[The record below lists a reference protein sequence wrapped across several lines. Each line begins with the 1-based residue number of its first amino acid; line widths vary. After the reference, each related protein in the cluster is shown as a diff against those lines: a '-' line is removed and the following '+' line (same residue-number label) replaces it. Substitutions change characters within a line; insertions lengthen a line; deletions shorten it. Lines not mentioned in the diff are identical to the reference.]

1 MVKFYLFTFFF
12 FIFIGLNKIFCKF
25 FFILLLSLL
34 ISLGIGVGIGR
45 QLSPKQG
52 LPIRV
57 VADYLHA
64 VLQADRTFYTQ
75 HVVER
80 MEAMLLVTATE
91 NWRDASSAETLCA
104 ALVKS
109 AHRNQLKLIRVLYI
123 LYLPDSI

>member
-1 MVKFYLFTFFF
+1 MQLQSVAKSMTR
-12 FIFIGLNKIFCKF
+12 KF

-91 NWRDASSAETLCA
+91 NWREERTLPLPAHSSQTLMQSKGGARVGAPKVA
-104 ALVKS
+104 AATRSRRWRFFL
-109 AHRNQLKLIRVLYI
+109 
-123 LYLPDSI
+123 